1 MSINVMTFSGNV
13 GQDMEI
19 RHTPNGKSI
28 GQFSVAVKQG
38 YGDNEKTS
46 WVTCKMFN
54 DRAEKVAPYVLKGM
68 MVTVTGALS
77 VDEWEN
83 KEGNKMKTVCCLV
96 NDLQLPRKADNQQA
110 PQQAPPQAPQQAP
123 QQDNFDD
130 DIPF

>member
-13 GQDMEI
+13 GQDMEV
-19 RHTPNGKSI
+19 RHTSNGKAI
-28 GQFSVAVKQG
+28 GQFGVAVKQG

-54 DRAEKVAPYVLKGM
+54 DRAEKVAPYVLRGM

-110 PQQAPPQAPQQAP
+110 PQQAPPQAPK
-123 QQDNFDD
+123 QDNFDD

>member
-19 RHTPNGKSI
+19 RHTPSGKAI
-28 GQFSVAVKQG
+28 GQFNVAVKQG

-54 DRAEKVAPYVLKGM
+54 ERAEKVAPYVLKGM
-68 MVTVTGALS
+68 LVAVTGALV
-77 VDEWEN
+77 VDEWES
-83 KEGNKMKTVCCLV
+83 KEGNKMKKVCCLV
-96 NDLQLPRKADNQQA
+96 NDLQLPQRNNLGKTDSQ
-110 PQQAPPQAPQQAP
+110 PQAPQAP

>member
-19 RHTPNGKSI
+19 RHTPSGKAI
-28 GQFSVAVKQG
+28 GQFNVAVKQG

-68 MVTVTGALS
+68 LVAVTGALV
-77 VDEWEN
+77 VDEWES
-83 KEGNKMKTVCCLV
+83 KEGNKMKKVCCLV

-110 PQQAPPQAPQQAP
+110 PQQAPQAPQG
-123 QQDNFDD
+123 NFDD